1 MTGAVFAMA
10 GGAVAT
16 PPLSAAPDRLSV
28 SALYEC
34 YGTTGSCIAAAN
46 ITTDTVTIS
55 STGGTGAGPTY
66 SWAKVSGDTF
76 TITASTSAATA
87 FSASVNRGTAK
98 TAVYRCTV
106 TRGVATYDVD
116 VNVLAVYTYANDTDP
131 PIGPEP

>member
-1 MTGAVFAMA
+1 MTAAVFAMA

-28 SALYEC
+28 SAYYEC

-46 ITTDTVTIS
+46 MTTDTVTMAA
-55 STGGTGAGPTY
+55 TGGSGAGPTY
-66 SWAKVSGDTF
+66 SWAKLAGDTF

-87 FSASVNRGTAK
+87 FSASVNRNSSKSAT
-98 TAVYRCTV
+98 YRCTV
-106 TRGVATYDVD
+106 TRGAATYDVD
-116 VNVLAVYTYANDTDP
+116 VPVYAQYIYASDTDP

>member
-87 FSASVNRGTAK
+87 FSASVNRNTQK
-98 TAVYRCTV
+98 SAVYRCTV
-106 TRGVATYDVD
+106 TRGAATYDVD

>member
-10 GGAVAT
+10 GGSVAT
-16 PPLSAAPDRLSV
+16 APLSAAPDRPSV

-34 YGTTGSCIAAAN
+34 YGTTATCVSAAN
-46 ITTDTVTIS
+46 MTTDTVTIS

-66 SWAKVSGDTF
+66 SWANLSGDTF

-87 FSASVNRGTAK
+87 FSASVNRGTQK
-98 TAVYRCTV
+98 SAVYRCTV
-106 TRGVATYDVD
+106 TRGVDTYDVD
-116 VNVLAVYTYANDTDP
+116 VPVLAIYTYSNDTDP